1 MSGRIGVVGRLRAKP
16 GKEDEL
22 AAMMAELSQLAKQH
36 EPGMIQHAI
45 FRSRSDPGAFTV
57 VEVFADQAAFEAHS
71 KTPHYPDILPRLGP
85 LIQDQPGGGVEV
97 LDVLATS

>member
-1 MSGRIGVVGRLRAKP
+1 MSERIGVVGRLRAKP

-22 AAMMAELSQLAKQH
+22 ATMMDELSRLATEH

-71 KTPHYPDILPRLGP
+71 KTPHYPDLIPRVGA

-97 LDVLATS
+97 LEVLATG